1 MTRTAWFAN
10 SSYHAVQGCN
20 VNMQFGGATSRDLA
34 RQADQYGLSLALLHQ
49 GARLLHLS
57 TFFSYVRLAACVRGG
72 VLGPAYLDG
81 TNLAC
86 SLKPNSFLIITSLVD
101 LKTAPA
107 ASAVAL
113 PGRSDRYWVYRSTL
127 PTVHNIAPK
136 FHACSMP

>member
-1 MTRTAWFAN
+1 
-10 SSYHAVQGCN
+10 
-20 VNMQFGGATSRDLA
+20 MQFGGATSRDLA

-86 SLKPNSFLIITSLVD
+86 SLKPNSFLIITSLVRPENRPSGKRRGPTREVRQV
-101 LKTAPA
+101 LGLPFYAPHCA
-107 ASAVAL
+107 QYRYQNSRMQYAFH
-113 PGRSDRYWVYRSTL
+113 GRHMR
-127 PTVHNIAPK
+127 
-136 FHACSMP
+136 